1 MNEHYFSESPT
12 SKINLFTIKTNLR
25 NQNFQ
30 FLTATGMFSPKNIDK
45 GTRLLIETMEL
56 PIEGNILDLGTGY
69 GVIGIVTAC
78 IAPNCYVY
86 MIDRNER
93 AVWLAKENIKKNAIN
108 NAEARIGGL
117 EAVKN
122 IKFKLILSNP
132 PLSMGYEKLNSLFS
146 SIPDYFDQDCVFQI
160 VLRKTHQ
167 KIISMMENIFTNIEI
182 LKKKSGYIIL
192 KCY

>member
-30 FLTATGMFSPKNIDK
+30 FLTATGIFSPKNIDK
-45 GTRLLIETMEL
+45 GTRLLIETVEL
-56 PIEGNILDLGTGY
+56 PPKGNLLDLGTGY
-69 GVIGIVTAC
+69 GVIGIVAAC
-78 IAPNCYVY
+78 ISPNCHVY

-93 AVWLAKENIKKNAIN
+93 AIWLAKENIKKNAIT

-122 IKFKLILSNP
+122 LKFKLILSNP
-132 PLSMGYEKLNSLFS
+132 PLSIGYEKLNSLFS
-146 SIPDYFDQDCVFQI
+146 LTPNYF
-160 VLRKTHQ
+160 
-167 KIISMMENIFTNIEI
+167 IS
-182 LKKKSGYIIL
+182 
-192 KCY
+192 